1 MLQLMKQDVVLF
13 PFPDKDLNGG
23 LGGEQGRTIHYGFKV
38 MDIDEFKKTKGSKF
52 KGSAQLVV
60 IAHGSG
66 DQGYTGLL
74 KGDTNTMI
82 TAVELADVIGPSGF
96 VKTRDNGVQSFMN
109 EIYIWSCMSGVQGGF
124 ASQFAREMK
133 RYGVTQLN
141 IYGSTRNTA
150 PVNAKGQL
158 MVKEDGQNARPAI
171 AGDMTVYWGANL

>member
-23 LGGEQGRTIHYGFKV
+23 LGGEQARTIHYRFNV

-74 KGDTNTMI
+74 QADTNTRI
-82 TAVELADVIGPSGF
+82 TAAELADVIGPSGF
-96 VKTRDNGVQSFMN
+96 VKTKDNGVQSFMN
-109 EIYIWSCMSGVQGGF
+109 EIYIWSCKSGVHGGF

-141 IYGSTRNTA
+141 IYGSTQNTA
-150 PVNAKGQL
+150 PVNQLGQL
-158 MVKEDGQNARPAI
+158 MVKEDGKDARPAT
-171 AGDMTVYWGANL
+171 AADMTVFWGANL